1 MLEVKLL
8 LQPQTQLAIFLQE
21 RRIYFFS
28 FYHNKRNKLQ
38 GREIVL
44 KQDKRQKRRKYRIQA
59 TFTIKKFCLCLLPS
73 SHLYRMNCKGKE
85 KKHCIKIF
93 TLCIKI
99 FHLLMRSSF
108 ELFSYYEFRRF
119 PWMLKLNQ
127 NQKPNHN
134 LHLLQSGNKNKLNHI
149 YLTAQR
155 EASGSGVCKRKR
167 WIEEKDQSIERAK
180 DLVGCRFCSY

>member
-119 PWMLKLNQ
+119 TWMLKLI
-127 NQKPNHN
+127 
-134 LHLLQSGNKNKLNHI
+134 HI
-149 YLTAQR
+149 QIKTRSQT
-155 EASGSGVCKRKR
+155 
-167 WIEEKDQSIERAK
+167 IISICCNPEIK
-180 DLVGCRFCSY
+180 IN